1 MSSLQ
6 VEFDEEIKSL
16 KSNVDI
22 AVSEKNNYRQIASD
36 VTEQLKSTQRWEREY
51 MYINMYY
58 RLYYDTLLYTIKVY
72 Y

>member
-36 VTEQLKSTQRWEREY
+36 VTEQLKSTQR
-51 MYINMYY
+51 
-58 RLYYDTLLYTIKVY
+58 
-72 Y
+72 